1 MVARNRFNFGRNW
14 EKFVRQVGEESIKK
28 SIKSL
33 RNSLKLETLSGK
45 TFLDV
50 GCGSGLFSLAAMQLK
65 ADKVVSFDY
74 SAESVNAAMT
84 LKNAYFKDSKNW
96 LIMQGSILDK
106 QFLSEIGGFDI
117 VYSWGVLHHTG
128 DMRQAL
134 KNVIPLIKRNGLLFI
149 AIYNDQG
156 RVSRRWR
163 KVKCFYNKLPDFLK
177 LPYVS
182 FIMIIFEFKS
192 FMVSLLRGRSPFPR
206 WFRTKARGMDIFYDW
221 VDWVGGYPFEV
232 ASPEEISNFYYG
244 RGFTLEYLK
253 TCGGGSGNNEFIFRK
268 NE

>member
-1 MVARNRFNFGRNW
+1 MVARKGFNFGRNW

-28 SIKSL
+28 ASKSL

-84 LKNAYFKDSKNW
+84 LKNAYFKGIRNW

-106 QFLSEIGGFDI
+106 QFLSGIGEFDI

-163 KVKCFYNKLPDFLK
+163 KVKFFYNKLPDFLK

-192 FMVSLLRGRSPFPR
+192 FMVSLLRGRSPFSR
-206 WFRTKARGMDIFYDW
+206 WFQTKARGMDIFYDW

-244 RGFTLEYLK
+244 RGFKLEYLK